1 MIIMR
6 TKKSL
11 YYLEK
16 ITNVFEIVIALLLLI
31 VVAINVFEMILGLIG
46 FQTIIFTMDFKEILA
61 IAFNLV
67 IGIEFT
73 KMLCKHTPETVI
85 DVLLFTIARQMVMS
99 HERTIDM
106 LVGVLAIAG
115 LFVARKFLID
125 MKLDKK

>member
-1 MIIMR
+1 MR